1 MPVPKPNIG
10 TTFIPRVELV
20 IEEAQLRLRWESS
33 PFDGSVNGQAI
44 VGSNHRPVVC
54 DVHRNGTIQGP
65 DLQWRT
71 ILEVTRWPEWES
83 ELRTFIAPASSTQLA
98 GRGTFPLPK
107 PI

>member
-20 IEEAQLRLRWESS
+20 IEEAQLRLRWEAS

-44 VGSNHRPVVC
+44 VGCNDWPVLC
-54 DVHRNGTIQGP
+54 NIHRNGTIQGP

-71 ILEVTRWPEWES
+71 ILEVTQMGVRTTNLHSTGFFNPARWKRDIS
-83 ELRTFIAPASSTQLA
+83 
-98 GRGTFPLPK
+98 LP
-107 PI
+107 